1 MAEYSKVIRKMR
13 VFEFQVEK
21 PNGDVLPVIAID
33 REDGLRDRLEQAF
46 DTTAI
51 NEIRPRNIGL
61 LIDRM
66 RHGIIVTNADN
77 AGYASTEIMRILNQT
92 SFQGEVLFLTNG
104 NTYPL
109 HLLRRLNKLALD
121 FDLGTIS
128 MANLLSRV
136 NVAPINI
143 AQDPSL
149 PVKMTSALG

>member
-1 MAEYSKVIRKMR
+1 MADYYKTIRKMR
-13 VFEFQVEK
+13 VFEFNVET
-21 PNGDVLPVIAID
+21 PDGSMIHLLAID
-33 REDGLRDRLEQAF
+33 RDDGLRERLEQAF
-46 DTTAI
+46 GTI
-51 NEIRPRNIGL
+51 SKKEVRPRNIGL

-66 RHGIIVTNADN
+66 RTSLVITNADN

-92 SFQGEVLFLTNG
+92 SFKGEVLFLTNG

-136 NVAPINI
+136 NSTQQHY
-143 AQDPSL
+143 AQDPSS
-149 PVKMTSALG
+149 PSKFTSALG